1 MIIMAIS
8 IGTIILAI
16 LIIGNLIKAQIMME
30 NEIERLRKA
39 NQEYAEYNEELF
51 IANTELVKEINKC

>member
-16 LIIGNLIKAQIMME
+16 LIIGKLIKAQYMME
-30 NEIERLRKA
+30 REIERLRKA
-39 NQEYAEYNEELF
+39 NQEYAEYNEELYM
-51 IANTELVKEINKC
+51 ANTELAKELNKC

>member
-16 LIIGNLIKAQIMME
+16 LIIGKLIKAQNMME
-30 NEIERLRKA
+30 NEIERLRKT
-39 NQEYAEYNEELF
+39 NQEYAEYNEELYM
-51 IANTELVKEINKC
+51 ANTELAKELNKC

>member
-39 NQEYAEYNEELF
+39 NQEYAEYNEELY
-51 IANTELVKEINKC
+51 IANTELAKELNKC